1 MCVCVCLIG
10 CREASAAVHEDELHV
25 TADDVTADDRT
36 ADDVTADDRTADDRT
51 ADDVMSD
58 GGETTDLVARATGR
72 CLLTDT

>member
-25 TADDVTADDRT
+25 T